1 MKGMRCLRI
10 GESLATCVLAL
21 ITLLAFSLIFLFGS
35 NHLSYAQGIGNDP
48 QATGLILMTPE
59 EVEAFR
65 STHPKVEKVLPNDI
79 ALERV
84 NKARAKKG
92 LPSLLEAGTVPRG
105 KEIVSSDS
113 RGVSGV
119 DPLFSASLFVD
130 NSTLPCF
137 PVIRNQSP
145 LGSCTTFATTY
156 YQLTHMVGLIRT
168 KWNNK
173 NEDNTTKFSPRW
185 TYNFQRDSANN
196 GSSFWDNYNVL
207 QNNGACTWA
216 EFPYDG
222 VDYRKW
228 CDNPNAWENAINYR
242 INPISY
248 ITDDNLQLI
257 KDTLNTGYVVT
268 FGTYVSNWQYTRIK
282 DNPDFTED
290 NAFVG
295 KDIAYWVN
303 GTTGGHAMTIVGY
316 NDAIWTDVNRNRKID
331 TGELGA
337 FRIANSWGA
346 SWGDSGFTWL
356 AYDALK
362 AISGVSG
369 GPTSGRVPAFPEH
382 HVYVMTLKTEY
393 TPKMLAKFTINHA
406 KRNQLVLHLG
416 ISDTPGQ
423 TQGTPTITWYPGMF
437 DLHGGEYA
445 FDGTITACDYTFVLD
460 FTDILTP
467 ITAPKRYY
475 LGMFDSKTGD
485 SATLKS
491 FILKD
496 KINGIEYPVVNL
508 PTLPYNVDMGM
519 GEVYASIDYTLYNA
533 NITNNPPIA
542 MASALPTSGPAPL
555 AVSFNGTGSFDP
567 EGSSL
572 KYIWNFGDVG
582 SPIWAGADGSVADH
596 TYEAEGICCAKLTVT
611 DNMGVSS
618 SKVVFIYVGSVPGGT
633 MHVSAIDMSL
643 KTAGVNVNAIAT
655 VTIVDGGNP
664 VSGATVSGQWSGAT
678 TDSDSGVTDSSGK
691 VALQS
696 NVVKKPPSGTTFTF
710 TVDNVVKIG
719 LTYDNPSVKPNASIK
734 ILSASPALVK
744 VYPTNLENPYPSPG
758 NPEMWIPFTLSDEK
772 HVVIKIYSM
781 AGQLVRTLDLGQKS
795 PGAYINKDKAA
806 YWDGKSEVGEQIAS
820 GIYFCIMKAGDFTAS
835 RKMVIAK

>member
-21 ITLLAFSLIFLFGS
+21 ITLLLFSLIFLFGS

-84 NKARAKKG
+84 NEARAKKG
-92 LPSLLEAGTVPRG
+92 LPSLLGVGTVPRG

-156 YQLTHMVGLIRT
+156 YQLTHMVGFIRT
-168 KWNNK
+168 GWDNK

-222 VDYRKW
+222 IDYRKW

-248 ITDDNLQLI
+248 ITDDQLVQM
-257 KDTLNTGYVVT
+257 KETLNSGYVVT

-282 DNPDFTED
+282 DNPDSTED
-290 NAFVG
+290 DAFVG

-316 NDAIWTDVNRNRKID
+316 NDAIWTDVNKNRKID

-416 ISDTPGQ
+416 ISDTTPPGS
-423 TQGTPTITWYPGMF
+423 TPAITWYPGMF

-445 FDGTITACDYTFVLD
+445 FDGTTIACDYTFVLD

-467 ITAPKRYY
+467 GIAQKRYY
-475 LGMFDSKTGD
+475 LGVFDSKTGD

-491 FILKD
+491 FVITE
-496 KINGIEYPVVNL
+496 GGTVNEPL
-508 PTLPYNVDMGM
+508 PLIVDAK
-519 GEVYASIDYTLYNA
+519 EAYVSIDYTFSGD
-533 NITNNPPIA
+533 ITNYPPIA
-542 MASALPTSGPAPL
+542 AISATPSTSGAAPL
-555 AVSFNGTGSFDP
+555 TVHFDGTGSQDP
-567 EGSSL
+567 EDPSGTT

-582 SPIWAGADGSVADH
+582 SPIWAGADGITADH
-596 TYEAEGICCAKLTVT
+596 TYETEGIFCAKLTVT
-611 DNMGVSS
+611 DNVGVSS
-618 SKVVFIYVGSVPGGT
+618 SKVVFIYVGSVPGGK
-633 MHVSAIDMSL
+633 MHVSAINMSL

-655 VTIVDGGNP
+655 VTIVDALNAP
-664 VSGATVSGQWSGAT
+664 VSGATVSGHWSVAT
-678 TDSDSGVTDSSGK
+678 NDTDSGVTDSSGK

-696 NVVKKPPSGTTFTF
+696 NVVKKPNPGTTFTF
-710 TVDNVVKIG
+710 TVDNVVKTG
-719 LTYDNPSVKPNASIK
+719 LTYDPASSVKSASISTP
-734 ILSASPALVK
+734 LASPELVK

>member
-21 ITLLAFSLIFLFGS
+21 ITLLLFSLIFLFGS

-84 NKARAKKG
+84 NEARAKKG
-92 LPSLLEAGTVPRG
+92 LPSLLGVGTVPRG

-156 YQLTHMVGLIRT
+156 YQLTHMVGLIRHT
-168 KWNNK
+168 EWNNK
-173 NEDNTTKFSPRW
+173 NEVNTTKFSPRW

-222 VDYRKW
+222 RDYKQW
-228 CDNPNAWENAINYR
+228 CMNPNAWENAINYR
-242 INPISY
+242 IDPISY
-248 ITDDNLQLI
+248 ITDDQLEQI
-257 KDTLNTGYVVT
+257 KGLLNTGYVFT
-268 FGTYVSNWQYTRIK
+268 FGTYVSNWQYTTIK
-282 DNPDFTED
+282 NNPGPIED
-290 NAFVG
+290 DAFVG

-316 NDAIWTDVNRNRKID
+316 NDAIWTDVNNNAIID
-331 TGELGA
+331 IGELGA

-346 SWGDSGFTWL
+346 GWGDSGFTWL

-362 AISGVSG
+362 AISGVLD
-369 GPTSGRVPAFPEH
+369 GPISGRVPAFPEG

-393 TPKMLAKFTINHA
+393 IPKMLAKFTINHA

-416 ISDTPGQ
+416 ISDASSL
-423 TQGTPTITWYPGMF
+423 TPTITWYPGMF

-445 FDGTITACDYTFVLD
+445 FDGRTKACDGTFVLD
-460 FTDILTP
+460 FTDILLP
-467 ITAPKRYY
+467 ENKVKKYY
-475 LGMFDSKTGD
+475 LGVFDSKSGD
-485 SATLKS
+485 PATLSS
-491 FILKD
+491 FSIREV
-496 KINGIEYPVVNL
+496 INGLEPYTSDSL
-508 PTLPYNVDMGM
+508 PLV
-519 GEVYASIDYTLYNA
+519 IDKGSGYVTINHTFDSG
-533 NITNNPPIA
+533 TNNYPPLAKIIA
-542 MASALPTSGPAPL
+542 SPTSGAPPL
-555 AVSFNGTGSFDP
+555 SVNFNGTDSSDLDGSI
-567 EGSSL
+567 S
-572 KYIWNFGDVG
+572 KYIWNFGDTG
-582 SPIWAGADGSVADH
+582 SSPMSAGVDNPI
-596 TYEAEGICCAKLTVT
+596 TYHIYNDPGIYAAKLSVT
-611 DNMGVSS
+611 DNIGVTSS
-618 SKVVFIYVGSVPGGT
+618 SVVIITVGALSGGE
-633 MHVSAIDMSL
+633 MHVSDITMSL

-655 VTIVDGGNP
+655 VIIVDASNAS
-664 VSGATVSGQWSGAT
+664 VSGATVSGHWSGAT
-678 TDSDSGVTDSSGK
+678 SDTDSGVTDSSGK

-696 NVVKKPPSGTTFTF
+696 NVVKKPNPGTTFTF
-710 TVDNVVKIG
+710 TVDNVVKTG
-719 LTYDNPSVKPNASIK
+719 LTYNSGSNVETSDFIK
-734 ILSASPALVK
+734 TPSASPALVK
-744 VYPTNLENPYPSPG
+744 VYPTGLENPYPSPG

-772 HVVIKIYSM
+772 HVVIKIYSI

>member
-21 ITLLAFSLIFLFGS
+21 ITLLLFSLIFLFGS

-65 STHPKVEKVLPNDI
+65 STHPKVERVLPNDI

-105 KEIVSSDS
+105 KEIVSSDGG
-113 RGVSGV
+113 GVPGV
-119 DPLFSASLFVD
+119 EPIFSELLPISVD
-130 NSTLPCF
+130 NSTSQYF
-137 PVIRNQSP
+137 PLIRNQSP

-168 KWNNK
+168 KWYNK

-222 VDYRKW
+222 SDYRKW
-228 CDNPNAWENAINYR
+228 CADPDAWENAINYR

-248 ITDDNLQLI
+248 ITDGDLQLI
-257 KDTLNTGYVVT
+257 KETLNTGYVVT

-290 NAFVG
+290 DAFVG

-316 NDAIWTDVNRNRKID
+316 NDAIWTDVNNNRKID
-331 TGELGA
+331 IGELGA

-346 SWGDSGFTWL
+346 SWGDGGFTWL

-362 AISGVSG
+362 EVSDIPKA
-369 GPTSGRVPAFPEH
+369 PTSRRVAAFPEG

-445 FDGTITACDYTFVLD
+445 FDGTATACDYTFVLD

-467 ITAPKRYY
+467 GVAQKRYY

-485 SATLKS
+485 YATLKS
-491 FILKD
+491 FVIKD
-496 KINGIEYPVVNL
+496 MVAGGSEYGGPL
-508 PTLPYNVDMGM
+508 SLIVDAK
-519 GEVYASIDYTLYNA
+519 EAYVSIDYTFSGV
-533 NITNNPPIA
+533 ITNYPPIA
-542 MASALPTSGPAPL
+542 AISATPSTSGAAPL
-555 AVSFNGTGSFDP
+555 TVHFDGTGSKDQDID
-567 EGSSL
+567 GQIV
-572 KYIWNFGDVG
+572 KYLWNFGDIG
-582 SPIWAGADGSVADH
+582 SPIWAGADGITAEH
-596 TYEAEGICCAKLTVT
+596 TYEAEGIFCVKLTVT
-611 DNMGVSS
+611 DNVGVSS
-618 SKVVFIYVGSVPGGT
+618 SKVVFIYVGLVPGGK

-643 KTAGVNVNAIAT
+643 KTKGVNVNAVAT
-655 VTIVDGGNP
+655 VTIVDTGGNP
-664 VSGATVSGQWSGAT
+664 VSGATVSGHWDGATSDTDSGA
-678 TDSDSGVTDSSGK
+678 TDSSGK

-696 NVVKKPPSGTTFTF
+696 NVVKNPPDTTFTF
-710 TVDNVVKIG
+710 TVDKVVKDG
-719 LTYDNPSVKPNASIK
+719 WTYDSSANVKTSNSINYPQ
-734 ILSASPALVK
+734 AAPALVK
-744 VYPTNLENPYPSPG
+744 VYPTGLENPYPSPG